1 MKKYMYIFLFL
12 LSFMLVLSACNKGNS
27 STEDAQAVYTQAAAT
42 VAVQLTEM
50 ADEKGTSTPTVTITA
65 SPTAKYT
72 EEASATE
79 TKDQTTATEVQ
90 PTVPSECSNIADF
103 VADITYPDGAQ
114 VLPGE
119 SFTKIWQMINNG
131 TCTWNSDYLV
141 IFIDGDDLGAPA
153 ETPLTT
159 GIEVPAG
166 MLINISIDLIAPE
179 TPGTYTAYFKFKTAD
194 GDIFGINSDGLTS
207 FYVTI
212 EVVEPTPEPT
222 NTSVPTETPTPT
234 ATTEAVATEA
244 SSP

>member
-1 MKKYMYIFLFL
+1 MKKYTYIFLFL

-42 VAVQLTEM
+42 VAAQLTEM
-50 ADEKGTSTPTVTITA
+50 ADEKGTNTPTVTITA
-65 SPTAKYT
+65 TPTDQST
-72 EEASATE
+72 EASATS
-79 TKDQTTATEVQ
+79 TKDQTTTAEVQ
-90 PTVPSECSNIADF
+90 PTVPSGCSNVADF
-103 VADITYPDGAQ
+103 VDDITYPDGAH

-119 SFTKIWQMINNG
+119 NFTKIWQMINNG

-159 GIEVPAG
+159 GVEVPAG
-166 MLINISIDLIAPE
+166 MLINISVDLVAPE
-179 TPGTYTAYFKFKTAD
+179 TPGSYTAYFKFKSAD
-194 GDIFGINSDGLTS
+194 GAIFGINSDGLAS

-222 NTSVPTETPTPT
+222 NTPKPTETPTPT
-234 ATTEAVATEA
+234 ATTEAAATEA
-244 SSP
+244 P